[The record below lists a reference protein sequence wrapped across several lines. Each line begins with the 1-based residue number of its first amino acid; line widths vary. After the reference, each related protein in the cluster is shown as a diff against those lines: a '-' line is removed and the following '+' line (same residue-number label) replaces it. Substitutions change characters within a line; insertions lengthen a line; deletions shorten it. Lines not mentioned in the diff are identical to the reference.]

1 MSNNREKVDQRLVP
15 LDIDMPVPI
24 ETEELVESVAA
35 QAHTVIVE
43 GVYGPEEVEVDTGS
57 IRR

>member
-1 MSNNREKVDQRLVP
+1 MSNNREEVERLVP

>member
-1 MSNNREKVDQRLVP
+1 
-15 LDIDMPVPI
+15 MPVPI